1 MKDITIIYYTLNR
14 CPKGWAKFHMEHLL
28 KAIGDSQVI
37 SVSREPMQFGF
48 NLVDVEKPCYTNI
61 YRQLL
66 RAAKYAKTKYVATAE
81 DDVLYSNEHF
91 REFRPKDDEFSYNRS
106 RWSVFAWEGDKAMYC
121 LRNRVSN
128 CSLIAPTALL
138 IEALEE
144 RFAKTDLPD
153 HLMGECGRNKLEQ
166 RLGLTLRKMVEWWST
181 CPIIHLN
188 HRDGTDGRQAATAKL
203 HGQLKAYDI
212 PFWGKAVDIAR
223 RYAD

>member
-1 MKDITIIYYTLNR
+1 
-14 CPKGWAKFHMEHLL
+14 
-28 KAIGDSQVI
+28 
-37 SVSREPMQFGF
+37 
-48 NLVDVEKPCYTNI
+48 
-61 YRQLL
+61 
-66 RAAKYAKTKYVATAE
+66 
-81 DDVLYSNEHF
+81 
-91 REFRPKDDEFSYNRS
+91 
-106 RWSVFAWEGDKAMYC
+106 
-121 LRNRVSN
+121 
-128 CSLIAPTALL
+128 L

-153 HLMGECGRNKLEQ
+153 HLMGECGRTKLEQ
-166 RLGLTLRKMVEWWST
+166 RLGLTLRKLVEWWST